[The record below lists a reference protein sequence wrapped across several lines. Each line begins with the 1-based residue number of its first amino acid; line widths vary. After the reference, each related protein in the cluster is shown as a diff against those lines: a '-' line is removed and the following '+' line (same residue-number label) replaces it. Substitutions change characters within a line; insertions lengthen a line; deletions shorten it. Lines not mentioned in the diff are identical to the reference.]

1 MNRIL
6 VYSSVLVAVF
16 HNMNRAF
23 ITLYFF
29 IVASVVLIGWGLN
42 QFWESVAPEQ
52 EPSAET
58 YALFQLIEEELIE
71 QDLLQQQPQHKADV
85 TAKAQQLSTQLNIG
99 LEILGLDDLAQ
110 SDAMQELKAGKI
122 LSATSDQNIVWYK
135 RLAQTDQVIML
146 SIAQA
151 DDQESP
157 LYNLL
162 LIGFYLAIALVIY
175 LWVWPLSRDSKKLEV
190 QTRALG
196 KDGVPDTLK
205 ISPTSTLY
213 PLAQA
218 FNHMA
223 QRLRE
228 LIASHRE
235 MTNAVSHE
243 LRTPLARMKFAL
255 AMVNE
260 EKLSDKDRRQL
271 RSIEQDIAEMEAL
284 ISALLNY
291 AGFEQKSQQLQQTR
305 GHMRDLLDELQQR
318 FIRQSSGQHVQLE
331 VCDLTNNAEFICEWK
346 LMETVLQNF
355 INNAARYAKSRIR
368 IELMQTTSEYII
380 AVEDDGSGIP
390 ADKRERVFDSFVRL
404 YHENDGTEDTAATNP
419 TGSATGGFGLGLAI
433 VKRIMQWHNGRAE
446 FVEPEILGG
455 ARAQVRWPK
464 SSQS

>member
-1 MNRIL
+1 
-6 VYSSVLVAVF
+6 
-16 HNMNRAF
+16 MNRAF
-23 ITLYFF
+23 ITLYCF

-52 EPSAET
+52 EPSEEI
-58 YALFQLIEEELIE
+58 YALFQLIEE
-71 QDLLQQQPQHKADV
+71 DLLQQQPQHENAV
-85 TAKAQQLSTQLNIG
+85 LVKAQQLSTQLQID
-99 LEILGLDDLAQ
+99 LEILALDDLAQ
-110 SDAMQELKAGKI
+110 SEAMRELKAGNI
-122 LSATSDQNIVWYK
+122 LSATSDQSIVWYK

-162 LIGFYLAIALVIY
+162 LIAFYLAIALVIY

-196 KDGVPDTLK
+196 KDGVPETLK

-255 AMVNE
+255 AMVDE
-260 EKLSDKDRRQL
+260 THLTEKDRRQL
-271 RSIEQDIAEMEAL
+271 RSVEQDVAEMEAL

-291 AGFEQKSQQLQQTR
+291 AGFEQKTQQLQQTR
-305 GHMRDLLDELQQR
+305 GYMRDLLDELQVR
-318 FIRQSSGQHVQLE
+318 FSRHYSSHHHLQLE
-331 VCDLTNNAEFICEWK
+331 ICDLTHNAEFICEWK

-355 INNAARYAKSRIR
+355 INNAARYAKSHIR
-368 IELMQTTSEYII
+368 VELMQTSTEYII
-380 AVEDDGSGIP
+380 AVEDDGPGIP
-390 ADKRERVFDSFVRL
+390 SDKRERVFDSFVRL
-404 YHENDGTEDTAATNP
+404 YYENEDNSDTHS

-433 VKRIMQWHNGRAE
+433 VKRIMQWHNGRAQ
-446 FVEPEILGG
+446 FVEPEFLGG

-464 SSQS
+464 SPSM